1 MSGIIFCTD
10 DEVHAAAK
18 ELTRQILEAN
28 SQGVYFPK
36 DIVDLMNQF
45 LAGQMVTA
53 EEFQMMSNH
62 LPDDLE
68 LAGLDASQL
77 DTSKEDSKVK

>member
-1 MSGIIFCTD
+1 MSGIIFCVD

-18 ELTRQILEAN
+18 ELKRWILEAN
-28 SQGVYFPK
+28 SQGVHFPK

-53 EEFQMMSNH
+53 EEFQMMSNN
-62 LPDDLE
+62 LPDDLVQMPV
-68 LAGLDASQL
+68 S
-77 DTSKEDSKVK
+77 